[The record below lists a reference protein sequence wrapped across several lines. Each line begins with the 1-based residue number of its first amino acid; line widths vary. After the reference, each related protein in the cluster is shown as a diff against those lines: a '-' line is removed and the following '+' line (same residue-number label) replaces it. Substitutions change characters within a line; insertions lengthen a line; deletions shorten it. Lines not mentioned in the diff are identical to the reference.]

1 MDQPRPRF
9 SIVSAVYNVARYLP
23 AYIASIEDQ
32 DFDLSR
38 IEVVAVDDGSTD
50 DSLSILRAWAERRP
64 GLVTVVT
71 KSNGGQGSARNL
83 GLEHATGEWVTFT
96 DPDDTINRGFFTA
109 LDRFSTA
116 HPDVEVLSFHPIS
129 HYEATNQLVD
139 DHPRRWQFE
148 HGPRAVDLDREPEV
162 FTGGA
167 PVGAFRL
174 DRIRAIGLRFD
185 PRIRPTFEDG
195 HFAMVYVLSLD
206 RPIIGVVPGARYL
219 YRKRADGTS
228 TLQQSWRDPG
238 RLTDVVEFGH
248 LDILERSRRPDGKV
262 PPWVQHLLVYE
273 LSWYL
278 AVDGRVS
285 SIVRVPP
292 ETFVRFHE
300 LMERILP
307 QLDPKII
314 AAHRIRKMS
323 SIWVDI
329 LAHGYRAEPW
339 HGDRAARTRVDRA
352 MGLQRIAYRYIG
364 PPPRERFLVDGAEVT
379 PAFGKVMTHLF
390 FGRVVMLER
399 IAWLPLGEVRVELDG
414 RAVRLID
421 GWPAGRYRGRPT
433 SKLAFIPY
441 YARRIGPTLARS
453 VMSRVSRWGLL
464 ALGLP
469 VRAISRLPPYGTRY
483 RDAWVLLDRVYNADD
498 NGERLFE
505 YLRAERTDI
514 NAWFTIEKGTAD
526 WRRLRAARTERVVAT
541 GSWSW
546 LMLMLN
552 CSWILS
558 SHADVAVLRPPRVM
572 QFLQRAT
579 WRIAFLQHG
588 VMKDDLSRWFNR
600 KEFDVFVVSTND
612 ELASVV
618 DDGTPYEYT
627 HKEVRLTGLPRFD
640 RLLTQGRRVQ
650 PADRDLIV
658 VAPTWRTQLT
668 IPLQI
673 GSERR
678 AIDDAFWTSEYFRSW
693 MGLLT
698 DDRLLAAARA
708 KGWRVAFMPHP
719 NLQPILPQI
728 DLPGGVEA
736 LTFEGNDVQA
746 IYARCALLVTDYSS
760 VAFNVAYLDGPVVY
774 YQFDREVEAE
784 SIHIGRPGYFD
795 YERDGFGPVAT
806 DPDGVIAAIERS
818 VAHGPRPA
826 PEYQARIDATFPI
839 RDGNACRRV
848 VAAVEEMDRPYG
860 RPSPVA
866 RAVDAST
873 GG

>member
-1 MDQPRPRF
+1 M
-9 SIVSAVYNVARYLP
+9 
-23 AYIASIEDQ
+23 
-32 DFDLSR
+32 
-38 IEVVAVDDGSTD
+38 DDGSTD
-50 DSLSILRAWAERRP
+50 RLPFPSSEAWAERRP

-71 KSNGGQGSARNL
+71 KSNGGQGSARNP
-83 GLEHATGEWVTFT
+83 GTRAR
-96 DPDDTINRGFFTA
+96 DRGVGHIHRSGRHDQPRLLHRPST
-109 LDRFSTA
+109 RFSTA
-116 HPDVEVLSFHPIS
+116 HPDVEVLSFHPLS

-453 VMSRVSRWGLL
+453 VMSRVSRWGSSPSACRSGRSPDCRPTGPATGTPGSSSTGSTTRTTTANASSSTCGPSARTSTPGSRSRRGRPTGGDCAPPGARSSRPARGRGSCSCSTARGSCPRTRTWPCSGPPGDAVPAAGDL
-464 ALGLP
+464 AD
-469 VRAISRLPPYGTRY
+469 RLPPARRHEGRPLALVQPEGVRRVRGQHERRARLGRRR
-483 RDAWVLLDRVYNADD
+483 RDAVRVHPQGGAPDRP
-498 NGERLFE
+498 
-505 YLRAERTDI
+505 AE
-514 NAWFTIEKGTAD
+514 
-526 WRRLRAARTERVVAT
+526 V
-541 GSWSW
+541 
-546 LMLMLN
+546 
-552 CSWILS
+552 
-558 SHADVAVLRPPRVM
+558 RPPAHPGPAR
-572 QFLQRAT
+572 
-579 WRIAFLQHG
+579 
-588 VMKDDLSRWFNR
+588 
-600 KEFDVFVVSTND
+600 
-612 ELASVV
+612 
-618 DDGTPYEYT
+618 P
-627 HKEVRLTGLPRFD
+627 
-640 RLLTQGRRVQ
+640 
-650 PADRDLIV
+650 PADRDLII

-668 IPLQI
+668 IPLEI
-673 GSERR
+673 GSGRGR
-678 AIDDAFWTSEYFRSW
+678 STTPSGHRGTFRSW

-698 DDRLLAAARA
+698 DDRLPRPPAR
-708 KGWRVAFMPHP
+708 RV
-719 NLQPILPQI
+719 
-728 DLPGGVEA
+728 GGSRSCRIPTSSRSCRRSIFRRIEA

-784 SIHIGRPGYFD
+784 SSISA
-795 YERDGFGPVAT
+795 GPAT
-806 DPDGVIAAIERS
+806 STTSGTGSARCAT
-818 VAHGPRPA
+818 A
-826 PEYQARIDATFPI
+826 PTA
-839 RDGNACRRV
+839 
-848 VAAVEEMDRPYG
+848 
-860 RPSPVA
+860 
-866 RAVDAST
+866 
-873 GG
+873 